1 MNLCAR
7 RKKLKEILI
16 FCVSRKNAQIP
27 KNEMMRIDHLL
38 RHGERKLAMIKDSNV
53 SSMGTFVED
62 KKKK

>member
-1 MNLCAR
+1 M
-7 RKKLKEILI
+7 I